1 MTVIGLIPPMMD
13 KGISDHLL
21 VDGGYVNNVPTKA
34 MKQMF
39 NPGVLLTS
47 SVQKLDPPM
56 TQHLPDSVSGFGLLL
71 KLLNPFRRSDDEV
84 VTQNAAN
91 MRVMCASR

>member
-1 MTVIGLIPPMMD
+1 
-13 KGISDHLL
+13 
-21 VDGGYVNNVPTKA
+21 
-34 MKQMF
+34 
-39 NPGVLLTS
+39 
-47 SVQKLDPPM
+47 
-56 TQHLPDSVSGFGLLL
+56 VSGFGLLL